1 MHLRIVQKALYQE
14 VADRLREQIA
24 EGVLAPGAW
33 IDEQALTEQFGISRT
48 PLREALKVLVSEG
61 LVRLEARRGC
71 FVNQLTEKDL
81 DEIFPL
87 MALLEGRCA
96 YEAAR
101 NAGKAD
107 LKRLE
112 GLHGQLERCA
122 EAGEIDAYYA
132 TNALIHQALQDLAG
146 NRWLSGAIDDL
157 RKVLR
162 LSRQRSL
169 HLPGRL
175 QESLREH
182 LAVFAAVKA
191 RDADEAERVMRL
203 HLLNQRAALARLGP
217 DERLAP
223 RRAAAGRRHAA

>member
-14 VADRLREQIA
+14 VADRLRQQIA
-24 EGVLAPGAW
+24 DGVLAPGAW
-33 IDEQALTEQFGISRT
+33 IDEQVLTEKFGISRT
-48 PLREALKVLVSEG
+48 PLREALKVLVAEG
-61 LVRLEARRGC
+61 MVRLEARRGC
-71 FVNQLTEKDL
+71 FVNELTEKDL

-96 YEAAR
+96 FEAAR

-112 GLHGQLERCA
+112 ELHAQLERHA
-122 EAGEIDAYYA
+122 RAGKISEYYA
-132 TNALIHQALQDLAG
+132 TNALIHQSLQDLAG

-162 LSRQRSL
+162 LSRQLSL

-191 RDADEAERVMRL
+191 REPEEAERVMRL
-203 HLLNQRAALARLGP
+203 HLLNQRAALARLSAGDHP
-217 DERLAP
+217 VR
-223 RRAAAGRRHAA
+223 RRAAAGR

>member
-24 EGVLAPGAW
+24 DGQLAPGAW
-33 IDEQALTEQFGISRT
+33 IDEQALTDQLGISRT

-71 FVNQLTEKDL
+71 FVSQLTEKDL

-96 YEAAR
+96 FEAAR

-112 GLHGQLERCA
+112 ALHAQLA
-122 EAGEIDAYYA
+122 QQAQSGDIDAYYA
-132 TNALIHQALQDLAG
+132 ANALIHQALQDLAG

-191 RDADEAERVMRL
+191 RDAEEAERVMRL
-203 HLLNQRAALARLGP
+203 HLMNQRAALARLV
-217 DERLAP
+217 AP
-223 RRAAAGRRHAA
+223 AELKRRRAAGGR

>member
-1 MHLRIVQKALYQE
+1 MHLRIVHKALYQE

-24 EGVLAPGAW
+24 AGVLAPGAW

-48 PLREALKVLVSEG
+48 PLREALKVLVAEG

-71 FVNQLTEKDL
+71 FVNQLTERDL

-101 NAGKAD
+101 NACKAD

-112 GLHGQLERCA
+112 QLHARLGRQA

-132 TNALIHQALQDLAG
+132 TNALIHRGLQDLAG

-157 RKVLR
+157 RRVLR

-175 QESLREH
+175 RESLREH
-182 LAVFAAVKA
+182 RAIFAAVQA
-191 RDADEAERVMRL
+191 RDAEEAERVMRM
-203 HLLNQRAALARLGP
+203 HLLNQRAALAK
-217 DERLAP
+217 LASMGETKRP
-223 RRAAAGRRHAA
+223 RAAGGR

>member
-14 VADRLREQIA
+14 VADRLRRQIA
-24 EGVLAPGAW
+24 DGELAPGAW
-33 IDEQALTEQFGISRT
+33 IDEQALTERFGISRT

-81 DEIFPL
+81 DEIFPV

-96 YEAAR
+96 FEAAR

-107 LKRLE
+107 LRRLE
-112 GLHGQLERCA
+112 ELHARLEQHAKAGQV
-122 EAGEIDAYYA
+122 DAYYEV
-132 TNALIHQALQDLAG
+132 NAQIHQALQDLAG
-146 NRWLSGAIDDL
+146 NRWLSAAVDDL
-157 RKVLR
+157 RKVLQ
-162 LSRQRSL
+162 LSRHYSL

-191 RDADEAERVMRL
+191 RRAEEAERVMRE
-203 HLLNQRAALARLGP
+203 HLMNQRAALARLVATAQP
-217 DERLAP
+217 AR
-223 RRAAAGRRHAA
+223 RRAAAGR